1 MTNISMYNNLGVYT
15 EKVDEF
21 VILRYTIADG
31 HAKKMNC
38 DRKRKETKIKG
49 GIKIWHY

>member
-21 VILRYTIADG
+21 VILRYTIAGG
-31 HAKKMNC
+31 HANEATY

>member
-1 MTNISMYNNLGVYT
+1 MTNISMHRYLGVYT

-31 HAKKMNC
+31 HATELN
-38 DRKRKETKIKG
+38 E
-49 GIKIWHY
+49 